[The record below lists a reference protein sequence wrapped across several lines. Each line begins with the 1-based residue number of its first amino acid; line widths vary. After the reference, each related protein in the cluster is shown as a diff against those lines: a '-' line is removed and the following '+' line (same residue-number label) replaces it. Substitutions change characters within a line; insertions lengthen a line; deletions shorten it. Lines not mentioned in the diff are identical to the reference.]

1 LRCQLEEQNLFPNL
15 VLLLRWG
22 IDSLKAGR
30 KRPIDASVDRR
41 DLVTATE
48 NFDAVELYI
57 TRSPIADMIKA
68 IIVPTYVWCHRAA
81 KKAILIVGDKR
92 CRSG

>member
-1 LRCQLEEQNLFPNL
+1 LRCQLEEQNLFPT
-15 VLLLRWG
+15 WCIYEDGG
-22 IDSLKAGR
+22 IDSLKPGR

-57 TRSPIADMIKA
+57 TRSPIAGMIKA